1 MWEEV
6 KETTVCH
13 SKMCLFDMKIIYT
26 ENRKQKT
33 QKTSPFSTPNGRI

>member
-13 SKMCLFDMKIIYT
+13 SKMCLFDMKIILYWKQEA
-26 ENRKQKT
+26 ENL
-33 QKTSPFSTPNGRI
+33 PLFYP

>member
-26 ENRKQKT
+26 EKQEAEN
-33 QKTSPFSTPNGRI
+33 PENLPLFYP